1 MDEADKES
9 LLSHGHHRSRSYIK
23 QYDRMDSWT
32 QLVKTGTFKFLITLT
47 FGGILCLCLR
57 SWEGFGKPIPLS
69 DYDVRIFNA
78 LTIAISIC
86 LGLNLLTSLKRY
98 AVILR
103 WSILTKSYVSME
115 VFDLILGIDELTNVA
130 KLFFLSVPGLRRPKW
145 SMCGSILRKDTKP
158 GTNGWYPFVCF
169 IWLLI
174 NIGSQILVA
183 SLSLFWPMEPFQC
196 QLTQYGNV
204 SVADLSRWINDTEI
218 GSSQERAWR
227 YGMDAQSWELF
238 QANETKTDLSTL
250 PGTPFYNATGHYEY
264 RFFYRNLARPYD
276 DYSQTNRSIQA
287 MAICD
292 KLKTDGK
299 LHGNST
305 RYIRASIHGENRNVY
320 IPTFGPGSISW
331 IVHTKETEP
340 CDRCANFDVLQLKE
354 LEGVANRTI
363 KKTSLWSCKNTVSEV
378 ESKFDDRMIGVPVD
392 DKRVLSTDE
401 FARTAAG
408 AISWTGLTMNRWK
421 DRQFRLYPRGTP
433 WSPDYEVDTTEIES
447 IIMRHTIGAIAA
459 FDDHGIRYDIHINDK
474 DCDRQSQRLNVNWKW
489 IASIL
494 GSIVLIQLTALCSLL
509 KFANR
514 AIVRDASY
522 FSTAMLLRPVLNVL
536 EGESG
541 VMAMTG
547 AQIKD
552 HPKLRDKKIWYDY
565 IEGRPNEAKQVTVS
579 FRDGIKGHKRKKWD
593 SGEYR

>member
-1 MDEADKES
+1 
-9 LLSHGHHRSRSYIK
+9 
-23 QYDRMDSWT
+23 
-32 QLVKTGTFKFLITLT
+32 
-47 FGGILCLCLR
+47 
-57 SWEGFGKPIPLS
+57 
-69 DYDVRIFNA
+69 
-78 LTIAISIC
+78 
-86 LGLNLLTSLKRY
+86 
-98 AVILR
+98 
-103 WSILTKSYVSME
+103 
-115 VFDLILGIDELTNVA
+115 
-130 KLFFLSVPGLRRPKW
+130 
-145 SMCGSILRKDTKP
+145 
-158 GTNGWYPFVCF
+158 
-169 IWLLI
+169 
-174 NIGSQILVA
+174 
-183 SLSLFWPMEPFQC
+183 
-196 QLTQYGNV
+196 
-204 SVADLSRWINDTEI
+204 
-218 GSSQERAWR
+218 
-227 YGMDAQSWELF
+227 
-238 QANETKTDLSTL
+238 
-250 PGTPFYNATGHYEY
+250 
-264 RFFYRNLARPYD
+264 
-276 DYSQTNRSIQA
+276 
-287 MAICD
+287 
-292 KLKTDGK
+292 
-299 LHGNST
+299 
-305 RYIRASIHGENRNVY
+305 
-320 IPTFGPGSISW
+320 
-331 IVHTKETEP
+331 
-340 CDRCANFDVLQLKE
+340 
-354 LEGVANRTI
+354 
-363 KKTSLWSCKNTVSEV
+363 
-378 ESKFDDRMIGVPVD
+378 MIGVPVD